1 MQQCSHIYSKLN
13 LKQKSMFNRMR
24 FVEIDVNARKKEAL
38 KNAYE
43 DVQSGKMKIPKVLR
57 IVNDD

>member
-1 MQQCSHIYSKLN
+1 
-13 LKQKSMFNRMR
+13 MFNRMR

-38 KNAYE
+38 KNTYE

>member
-1 MQQCSHIYSKLN
+1 
-13 LKQKSMFNRMR
+13 MR

-38 KNAYE
+38 KNAYK
-43 DVQSGKMKIPKVLR
+43 DAQSGKMKIPKVLR